1 MKQLLDI
8 PKKEWVSDSECV
20 VKCRKYAQSK
30 YLQTWCGPVISVISI
45 GTGIYYSVECQ
56 GQYGILD
63 VSDTLELLLRFAYS
77 DVKSVSEF
85 TGNNSM
91 DELYEKVKTLY
102 KKNEDIITSYTKI
115 FNSIKHLS
123 KLDLETKSIFA
134 LGKLFGPDGL
144 ILTNYDF
151 VMSKLYNPNEIS
163 TNVELRDVVFAK
175 QFDPKIPVVKVNPTP
190 DDFKSSPNFVISSML
205 GIKMQPGKNTKN
217 IKWSMG
223 VVDGKA
229 FLIADDKFAI
239 AEVPK
244 SKIMAVALNL
254 LMWSRGL

>member
-1 MKQLLDI
+1 MEQLLDI
-8 PKKEWVSDSECV
+8 PKKEWVSASECV

-45 GTGIYYSVECQ
+45 GTGIYYSVYCQ
-56 GQYGILD
+56 GQFGVLD
-63 VSDTLELLLRFAYS
+63 VPDTLELLLRFAYS

-85 TGNNSM
+85 TGNNRM
-91 DELYEKVKTLY
+91 DKLYEKVKALY
-102 KKNEDIITSYTKI
+102 KKNEDILTSYTKI

-134 LGKLFGPDGL
+134 LGKLFGPNGS

-163 TNVELRDVVFAK
+163 TNVGLRDVV
-175 QFDPKIPVVKVNPTP
+175 
-190 DDFKSSPNFVISSML
+190 
-205 GIKMQPGKNTKN
+205 
-217 IKWSMG
+217 
-223 VVDGKA
+223 
-229 FLIADDKFAI
+229 FAI

-254 LMWSRGL
+254 LMWSRSFN